1 MMNCSCRL
9 ICFSRNLVRER
20 EGPVAE
26 GGKEEYLTMGRG
38 RSKEECSSYKIQ
50 NLLTMPVKMY
60 TPMNLKLVPIRI
72 RKISMTMMM
81 SLLYLTMRQ
90 STRVHM
96 MKPGYQT
103 SGWESL
109 RLSTSMPRY
118 RKMMQSAVELSIAMK
133 YFTVV
138 SDFSEMFLK
147 A

>member
-1 MMNCSCRL
+1 MT
-9 ICFSRNLVRER
+9 I
-20 EGPVAE
+20 
-26 GGKEEYLTMGRG
+26 
-38 RSKEECSSYKIQ
+38 
-50 NLLTMPVKMY
+50 PVKMY
-60 TPMNLKLVPIRI
+60 TPMNLKLVPMRI
-72 RKISMTMMM
+72 RTILRTMMM
-81 SLLYLTMRQ
+81 FMPDLTMRQ

-103 SGWESL
+103 SGSESL

-118 RKMMQSAVELSIAMK
+118 RKMMQSAVELSIATK